1 MIWNVVKTKTSQ
13 FVVLFVNEK
22 RKRREDEFHARAL
35 GMLNPLHLKFSFPF
49 GVNVDNFF
57 TK

>member
-22 RKRREDEFHARAL
+22 RKRREDELHARAL
-35 GMLNPLHLKFSFPF
+35 GMLNPMNQMNEATH
-49 GVNVDNFF
+49 
-57 TK
+57 